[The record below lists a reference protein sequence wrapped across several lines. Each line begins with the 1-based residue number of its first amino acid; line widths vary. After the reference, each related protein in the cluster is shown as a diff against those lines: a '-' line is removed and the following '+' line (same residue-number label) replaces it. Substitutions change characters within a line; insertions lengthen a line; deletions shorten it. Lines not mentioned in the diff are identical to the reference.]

1 MMELALIALLLTVVV
16 ALAYF
21 RRRPELPKEGF
32 AVFKKPTLW
41 WFVDVEPNSRNWDDF
56 GARKTM
62 RPNRGYL
69 QVALDALQRSQ
80 GKDYLIIPLIGR
92 QAVCDALGPDC
103 NHAATQLPA
112 ALWRQWALCNLL
124 SAHGGL
130 AMDGTSTLCIGPSF
144 SDAVRG
150 VDAAMFGVNPDEPV
164 VSPATASAPGPGPYA
179 GWAASPRHDAWKY
192 AADTWNALVLRGPQ
206 AWSAAAARRMP
217 QAVWEGQRSRGAR
230 IVRAAEACRLKDG
243 RPLELEDL
251 FGRIALPVDM
261 NAVYISYD
269 GDMLARRHEFSW
281 FLRMSPEQL
290 ADSQIAWARIAGL

>member
-1 MMELALIALLLTVVV
+1 MELVLIALLLIIVV

-21 RRRPELPKEGF
+21 RRRPAMPPKEGF
-32 AVFKKPTLW
+32 LTLFKPKLW
-41 WFVDVEPNSRNWDDF
+41 WFVDTEQNARDYDDF
-56 GARKTM
+56 GARKNM

-69 QVALDALQRSQ
+69 QVALDAVQRSQ
-80 GKDYLIIPLIGR
+80 GADFLIVPLIGR

-103 NHAATQLPA
+103 NHASTQLPA
-112 ALWRQWALCNLL
+112 ALWRQWALSNLL
-124 SAHGGL
+124 ATHGGI
-130 AMDGTSTLCIGPSF
+130 AMDGNSTLCIGSSF
-144 SDAVRG
+144 KPFLSG

-179 GWAASPRHDAWKY
+179 GWAASAGHAAWKH

-217 QAVWEGQRSRGAR
+217 QAVWEGQRTRGAR
-230 IVRAAEACRLKDG
+230 ILRTVEACRLKDG
-243 RPLELEDL
+243 RPIELEDL

-261 NAVYISYD
+261 SAVYISYD

-290 ADSQIAWARIAGL
+290 ADSQLAWARIAGL

>member
-32 AVFKKPTLW
+32 LSLKKPTLW

-80 GKDYLIIPLIGR
+80 GKDFLIIPLIGR

-130 AMDGTSTLCIGPSF
+130 AMDGASTLCIGPSF
-144 SDAVRG
+144 KPFLNG
-150 VDAAMFGVNPDEPV
+150 VDAAMFGVNPDEPM

-179 GWAASPRHDAWKY
+179 GWAASSRHDAWKY

-230 IVRAAEACRLKDG
+230 VLRTVEACRLKDG